1 MVLVRRFVIQ
11 VKFVRRSFLFFF
23 PQACYSSS
31 MVWHYELDVLTAAI
45 RAAGTEALR
54 MAVNGFDTVQKADH
68 SPVTSAD
75 LAVNQILQSRL
86 RSTFPDDGWLS
97 EESPDDLDRL
107 RRTRVWVV
115 DPIDGTKAFINGEPE
130 FCISVA
136 LIEQGQ
142 PIVAAVFNPS
152 VDELYTAIR
161 GGGLHLNADSVTAPA
176 IHGDQ
181 QPVIAMSPWEQQRGR
196 FPSLDGIVKSRPMRS
211 IAWALALTAS
221 GRIQGLAT
229 LEPENEWDIAAGAL
243 LIEESGG
250 GVCDGS
256 GRALVFNQTE
266 PRYQGTIAISARCP
280 EPLRQR
286 LTLLTQVGM
295 DSVE

>member
-1 MVLVRRFVIQ
+1 MAWRD
-11 VKFVRRSFLFFF
+11 
-23 PQACYSSS
+23 
-31 MVWHYELDVLTAAI
+31 ELDVLIVAI
-45 RAAGTEALR
+45 RAAGKEAVR
-54 MAVNGFDTVQKADH
+54 IAVDGFETVQKADH

-75 LAVNQILQSRL
+75 LAVNHILQSQL
-86 RSTFPDDGWLS
+86 QSAFPEDGWLS

-136 LIEQGQ
+136 LIEQGH

-152 VDELYTAIR
+152 VDELYTAIQ
-161 GGGLHLNADSVTAPA
+161 GGGLYLNADLVTAPA

-181 QPVIAMSPWEQQRGR
+181 QPAIAMSLWEQQIGR
-196 FPSLDGIVKSRPMRS
+196 FPSLDGMVKSRPMRS

-221 GRIQGLAT
+221 GRIHGLAT
-229 LEPENEWDIAAGAL
+229 LEPENEWDVAAGAL

-266 PRYQGTIAISARCP
+266 PRYQGTIAIGAQCP
-280 EPLRQR
+280 ERLRQK
-286 LTLLTQVGM
+286 LTLLTQVRM
-295 DSVE
+295 ESAE